1 MSSFLNASSNYGTY
15 KVPISDFATVPAKL
29 PIDKVEAYRSDVIRA
44 GNMIK
49 DCKTGGGTFVNP
61 FLDRSLSFAVK
72 NSSAGCVVE
81 IESYGSWEYNCR
93 MSKSDRSDFSSS
105 MLDRATTD
113 LVLGDYSEGEKA
125 VLFNKLVCDAERLR
139 RK

>member
-1 MSSFLNASSNYGTY
+1 M
-15 KVPISDFATVPAKL
+15 
-29 PIDKVEAYRSDVIRA
+29 
-44 GNMIK
+44 
-49 DCKTGGGTFVNP
+49 
-61 FLDRSLSFAVK
+61 K